1 MSDDPTRQPAALE
14 LTGFSAYH
22 GAVAAAKD
30 VSLRVERGSA
40 VGVLG
45 PNGAGKSTLLLAAA
59 GFVRTTGEVS
69 IGGQVA
75 SRLSPAR
82 RRRLGLAMVPQERAA
97 VLELSVAENLR
108 LSWLTGRR
116 ATPYDQARESVLE
129 IFPVLADRLGDPA
142 GNLSGGQRQM
152 LAVSR
157 GLMATCDVLL
167 LDEPT
172 AGLSPKLIS
181 ELVAA
186 IRTLNERGITVL
198 LVEQN
203 FSVVERTCSYLHV
216 LNGGRIVWHGPTS
229 AIDRDS
235 IGDLYSGA
243 RRPQPPVPWAADP
256 AREPRVRAEADRAV
270 PAGSG
275 ELGES

>member
-1 MSDDPTRQPAALE
+1 LNSDLKQRPAALE

-22 GAVAAAKD
+22 GSIAAAKD
-30 VSLRVERGSA
+30 VSLGVEQGSA
-40 VGVLG
+40 VGILG
-45 PNGAGKSTLLLAAA
+45 PNGAGKSTLLLATA
-59 GFVRTTGEVS
+59 GFLRTTGTVT
-69 IGGQVA
+69 INGHAA

-108 LSWLTGRR
+108 LSWLTGKR
-116 ATPYDQARESVLE
+116 ANPFEETRQSVLD
-129 IFPVLADRLGDPA
+129 IFPVLKGRLGDPA

-181 ELVAA
+181 ELVEA

-203 FSVVERTCSYLHV
+203 FSVVERTCSYIHV
-216 LNGGRIVWHGPTS
+216 VNGGRIVWHGPTS
-229 AIDRDS
+229 SIDRDS
-235 IGDLYSGA
+235 IGDLYSGV
-243 RRPQPPVPWAADP
+243 RGVQLPGPGTPGPGNTTVPTA
-256 AREPRVRAEADRAV
+256 
-270 PAGSG
+270 
-275 ELGES
+275 

>member
-1 MSDDPTRQPAALE
+1 MSDDPTRLPAALE

-59 GFVRTTGEVS
+59 GFVRTTGGVS

-75 SRLSPAR
+75 DRLSPVK

-116 ATPYDQARESVLE
+116 ATPYEEARESVLE
-129 IFPVLADRLGDPA
+129 IFPALAGRLGDPA

-157 GLMATCDVLL
+157 GLVATCDVLL

-181 ELVAA
+181 ELVDA

-203 FSVVERTCSYLHV
+203 FSVVERTCSYIHV
-216 LNGGRIVWHGPTS
+216 LNGGRIVWHGPTTG
-229 AIDRDS
+229 IDRDS

-243 RRPQPPVPWAADP
+243 RRSRPTVSTGPDP
-256 AREPRVRAEADRAV
+256 AREPGVPTEADRAV
-270 PAGSG
+270 PARSG
-275 ELGES
+275 EPEGT

>member
-1 MSDDPTRQPAALE
+1 MSDDSTRLPAALE

-22 GAVAAAKD
+22 GSVAAAND
-30 VSLRVERGSA
+30 VSFRVERGSA

-59 GFVRTTGEVS
+59 GFVRTTGGLS
-69 IGGQVA
+69 IAGQVA
-75 SRLSPAR
+75 DRLSPAR

-116 ATPYDQARESVLE
+116 ATPYEQARESVLE
-129 IFPVLADRLGDPA
+129 IFPALAGRLGDPA

-181 ELVAA
+181 ELVQA

-203 FSVVERTCSYLHV
+203 FSVVERTCSYIHV
-216 LNGGRIVWHGPTS
+216 LNGGRIVWHGPTTG
-229 AIDRDS
+229 IDRDS

-243 RRPQPPVPWAADP
+243 RRTRPPAPRAPDP
-256 AREPRVRAEADRAV
+256 VGEPRVRTTVDRAV

-275 ELGES
+275 EPEGT